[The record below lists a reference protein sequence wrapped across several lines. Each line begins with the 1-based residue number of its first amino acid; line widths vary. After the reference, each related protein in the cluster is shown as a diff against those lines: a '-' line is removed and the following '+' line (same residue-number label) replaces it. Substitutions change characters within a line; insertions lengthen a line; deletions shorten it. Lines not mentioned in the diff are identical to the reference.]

1 MMKISLNRKISE
13 LNDEF
18 HNGDLSLTDYRVKR
32 REELEALNSSSEPTL
47 QQTTRISKGT
57 VKRVVLGTCC
67 VVALLFVTVMIAKF
81 FM

>member
-32 REELEALNSSSEPTL
+32 RKELEALNSSSEPQL
-47 QQTTRISKGT
+47 KHTTRLSKGPI
-57 VKRVVLGTCC
+57 KPVVLGTCYA
-67 VVALLFVTVMIAKF
+67 VALLFVTVMIAKF